1 LYLLTLL
8 FLWTFAM
15 CPGAFDLGSMVR
27 DGFLSDVVEVQLAE
41 LKKPEAVQPWSDHPF
56 KLYKSAAATKALK
69 CHLDGLVPGLQAT
82 YTEVLTAIMG
92 HKDNSFC
99 YLIGGQVRDILQGK
113 VSKDT
118 DFNYACSAQDVAMVC
133 IQNKWMV
140 KYKSIGP
147 VSEPNYV
154 LIGDEQTDAY
164 MEGFPLSFNATDQC
178 FKGDFRQNML
188 FYDLV
193 NDVILDKSGH
203 GISDIRSRSLR
214 VACAPKQDFD
224 DWVANDISFGL
235 KALRYV
241 KFLVRSRVDG
251 SPMAT
256 DKTECSF
263 IVETISKAFKDNAP
277 ALHCPWFGIAFDSTL
292 STKKGVDALHTWV
305 LEQGGPS
312 WWLEWMPFVRPKVKD
327 PSWLEDL
334 PVSPL
339 VESHLTTKLQTTA
352 ATKRKKCKS
361 VKGNERN
368 VKRARPA

>member
-1 LYLLTLL
+1 
-8 FLWTFAM
+8 M
-15 CPGAFDLGSMVR
+15 CPRTVTLRSAVR
-27 DGFLSDVVEVQLAE
+27 DGFLSDVLEVQLAD
-41 LKKPEAVQPWSDHPF
+41 LKRPEALQAWHDHPY

-69 CHLDGLVPGLQAT
+69 CHLDSLVPGLQAT
-82 YTEVLTAIMG
+82 YMEVLTAIMKY
-92 HKDNSFC
+92 KDNSFC
-99 YLIGGQVRDILQGK
+99 FLIGGQVRDILQGK
-113 VSKDT
+113 ISKDT

-140 KYKSIGP
+140 KYKAIGP

-188 FYDLV
+188 FYDLA

-203 GISDIRSRSLR
+203 GISDIRDRSLR
-214 VACAPKQDFD
+214 VACAPYRHFD
-224 DWVANDISFGL
+224 DWVASDISFGL

-241 KFLVRSRVDG
+241 KFLVRSRMDG
-251 SPMAT
+251 SPMST

-263 IVETISKAFKDNAP
+263 IVDTISKAFKDNAP

-292 STKKGVDALHTWV
+292 STKKGVDALHAWV

-334 PVSPL
+334 PASPPL
-339 VESHLTTKLQTTA
+339 QCRLTTKLHTTD
-352 ATKRKKCKS
+352 ATKRKKRKRA
-361 VKGNERN
+361 KGSEHG
-368 VKRARPA
+368 VKRARPS

>member
-1 LYLLTLL
+1 
-8 FLWTFAM
+8 M
-15 CPGAFDLGSMVR
+15 CPSTFTLGSTVR

-41 LKKPEAVQPWSDHPF
+41 LKRPEAVQPWRDHPF
-56 KLYKSAAATKALK
+56 KLYKSAVATKALR
-69 CHLDGLVPGLQAT
+69 CHLDGPVPGLKAT
-82 YTEVLTAIMG
+82 YTEVLTAITG
-92 HKDNSFC
+92 HKKDSFC

-113 VSKDT
+113 VSRDT

-140 KYKSIGP
+140 KYKAIGP

-188 FYDLV
+188 FYDLA

-203 GISDIRSRSLR
+203 GVSDIRSRSLR
-214 VACAPKQDFD
+214 IACAPNLDFD
-224 DWVANDISFGL
+224 DWVTSDISFGL

-241 KFLVRSRVDG
+241 KFLVRSRMDG

-256 DKTECSF
+256 DKKECSF
-263 IVETISKAFKDNAP
+263 IVATISKAFKENAP
-277 ALHCPWFGIAFDSTL
+277 ALHCPWFGIAFDSTP
-292 STKKGVDALHTWV
+292 STKKGVDALRTWV

-334 PVSPL
+334 PASPL
-339 VESHLTTKLQTTA
+339 VESHLITKLHTTA
-352 ATKRKKCKS
+352 ATKRKKCKR
-361 VKGNERN
+361 VKANERSA
-368 VKRARPA
+368 KRARPS